1 MGGERYNRA
10 VLIAGGRRTG
20 VVILVVLFAIA
31 LALPQAPFDLGTLR
45 LAGVGLLWWYTLV
58 IAPAAAV
65 LGVAALL
72 LRWSD

>member
-10 VLIAGGRRTG
+10 VPIAGGRRTG
-20 VVILVVLFAIA
+20 IVILVVLFAIA
-31 LALPQAPFDLGTLR
+31 LALSQAPFDLGTLR

-65 LGVAALL
+65 LVVAALL
-72 LRWSD
+72 LRRSD